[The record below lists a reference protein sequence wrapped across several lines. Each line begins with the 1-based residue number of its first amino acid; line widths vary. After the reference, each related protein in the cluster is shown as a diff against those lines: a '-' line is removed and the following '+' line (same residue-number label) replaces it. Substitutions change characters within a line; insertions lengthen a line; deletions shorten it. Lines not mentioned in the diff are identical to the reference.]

1 MKSKK
6 KKTNSYSK
14 QELDQDIKPTPTPKL
29 CGCGDTEHEEG
40 HCDGSHK
47 KKKPRKMINRKEVQ
61 KELDI
66 DKHIRRLL
74 RTGYYNYNQIAGMIK
89 DANLERVKQVD
100 NERRKTS

>member
-29 CGCGDTEHEEG
+29 CGCGDTEHEDG

-47 KKKPRKMINRKEVQ
+47 KKKPRKMIIRKEVQ
-61 KELDI
+61 AQIDI
-66 DKHIRRLL
+66 DKKIKALL
-74 RTGYYNYNQIAGMIK
+74 DTGYYNHNQIASMIRG
-89 DANLERVKQVD
+89 ANLERVKDVS
-100 NERRKTS
+100 RKITS

>member
-14 QELDQDIKPTPTPKL
+14 QELDQDIKPITTPKL
-29 CGCGDTEHEEG
+29 CGCGDTEHEDG

-61 KELDI
+61 AQIDI
-66 DKHIRRLL
+66 DKDIRRLL
-74 RTGYYNYNQIAGMIK
+74 ATNYYNHNQIASMIRG
-89 DANLERVKQVD
+89 ANLQRVKDVS
-100 NERRKTS
+100 RKIKT